1 MTGRRPLAIAG
12 CLALF
17 TATVGCPGTLNDAS
31 AFEDGG
37 DGDGDGGTCPD
48 IPEFLGATCT
58 GSGCHSSSS
67 MAQGLDLQS
76 PDVAS
81 RLVGIAATEG
91 PGLLIDPSSPS
102 DSVLYLKLTAN
113 PPFGVR
119 MPLGGTPLDASTLAC
134 VLAWITQEA
143 SSADAAATSIADAS
157 NDDGDDVSI
166 ADASNDDGD
175 AASIADD
182 ASNGDGEAE

>member
-1 MTGRRPLAIAG
+1 MGRRSLPMAA
-12 CLALF
+12 CLALV
-17 TATVGCPGTLNDAS
+17 TAAAGCPGTLANSELFLAALGDAS
-31 AFEDGG
+31 APNEDGG
-37 DGDGDGGTCPD
+37 ACPD
-48 IPEFLGATCT
+48 IPDFFAATCT
-58 GSGCHSSSS
+58 GSTCHSSSNK
-67 MAQGLDLQS
+67 AQGLDLQS

-143 SSADAAATSIADAS
+143 SSADAAATSIAEAS
-157 NDDGDDVSI
+157 NDDG
-166 ADASNDDGD
+166 A
-175 AASIADD
+175 AASMAD
-182 ASNGDGEAE
+182 ASNGDGETE